1 MHTRRSRWISLAP
14 ADAISSSL
22 VHRGGSQPMMMW
34 SLLFDFLTHDE
45 IWRSAQ
51 GTETATAA
59 AAEWDDVNFYWIMKN
74 HLYETM
80 ETQRFFLHRIF
91 KLTHSFELL
100 PLLLSCSFNVFY
112 THRFAVLVESTDC
125 VWMGGGKKQPQR
137 REKKENSTKN
147 STQFA
152 LVRPFD
158 RITHPRYIFYY
169 FLCSVWFFHSVFGV
183 KFSFSFSVFFLFPF
197 FLLHGLSS
205 WVSVV
210 CHTCHVAG
218 NVRTFKVF
226 VKCVTNHPEKS
237 EERKFEV
244 KSFSWVLPGEVRLLD
259 KCRMIQ

>member
-125 VWMGGGKKQPQR
+125 VWMGGGKKTATKTR
-137 REKKENSTKN
+137 KKGKLNQKLNSVCSRQTFWSN
-147 STQFA
+147 HT
-152 LVRPFD
+152 PE
-158 RITHPRYIFYY
+158 IYILLF
-169 FLCSVWFFHSVFGV
+169 SVFGV
-183 KFSFSFSVFFLFPF
+183 VFSFSFWCEIFI
-197 FLLHGLSS
+197 
-205 WVSVV
+205 
-210 CHTCHVAG
+210 
-218 NVRTFKVF
+218 F
-226 VKCVTNHPEKS
+226 VQ
-237 EERKFEV
+237 
-244 KSFSWVLPGEVRLLD
+244 RLLPFPVFPTARVVILSE
-259 KCRMIQ
+259 CRMSHMSCCR